1 MPVNILLRDVVVV
14 VVVVARDL
22 ANGDGVGRTTNPC
35 PIGAKRRSAAAVF
48 MMMATRDGDDAMM
61 PSIDFVAGE
70 CDQLGKS
77 DFNYSHAV
85 CYLSTNFCPSSVKK
99 N

>member
-1 MPVNILLRDVVVV
+1 
-14 VVVVARDL
+14 
-22 ANGDGVGRTTNPC
+22 
-35 PIGAKRRSAAAVF
+35 

-77 DFNYSHAV
+77 DFIQ
-85 CYLSTNFCPSSVKK
+85 
-99 N
+99 

>member
-1 MPVNILLRDVVVV
+1 VNILLRDFVVVV

-22 ANGDGVGRTTNPC
+22 ANGDGVGRATNPR
-35 PIGAKRRSAAAVF
+35 PVGARSRRAAAVL

-77 DFNYSHAV
+77 DIII
-85 CYLSTNFCPSSVKK
+85 SSLISQGAGDRAA
-99 N
+99 